1 MSALK
6 YEDFINT
13 TKQHKFN
20 VAYIKEHLLHNIC
33 TLRTEDDT
41 DTFYNK
47 TTSEHTNKASGV
59 CTEIADDGSSLII
72 TNMFLE
78 DRKSNGWSSSDT
90 VCPANVVAKEN
101 IYCMSPTTYKTA
113 IHMYNDI
120 ITTSTAINFSVQNL
134 QYITGH
140 FIELYCKNTCLCAYM
155 QSVYEQEMTLRVD
168 KNNLKTLSTFINVN
182 VNTCSMRPDGTD
194 VYVIVRPE
202 YFNVDVT
209 IYKTYETV
217 EKDVSNLIDK
227 LNKTTSQVQ
236 SVRKEEQVPL
246 VVTADSNNKVFRNI
260 ARKQLI
266 GTMCTFPLT
275 DSHIVRGVVTD
286 VADDDTY
293 VQLAEFDIPTKTFKN
308 YKCYARDISSE
319 AAVLC
324 IKSDNSVLKLD
335 YTNLIKNDDLY
346 FNVKNIQSDS
356 FITLSTNYADN
367 TNINVSAYVKSI
379 SENELI
385 LHITETELIKLR
397 KLLTKDSAS
406 KLSEKIVNRFYEV
419 SLTPNEVP
427 YDIII
432 KLNKDITDKVYTL
445 YEAINMFLR
454 GYKIRA
460 SEWTDNE
467 YIWWDEENLQTM
479 DNDGRRRY
487 DLSML
492 AYDSWKVVGM
502 V

>member
-1 MSALK
+1 
-6 YEDFINT
+6 
-13 TKQHKFN
+13 
-20 VAYIKEHLLHNIC
+20 
-33 TLRTEDDT
+33 
-41 DTFYNK
+41 
-47 TTSEHTNKASGV
+47 
-59 CTEIADDGSSLII
+59 
-72 TNMFLE
+72 
-78 DRKSNGWSSSDT
+78 
-90 VCPANVVAKEN
+90 
-101 IYCMSPTTYKTA
+101 MSPTTYKTA